1 MTTNTRIKF
10 GTDGWRAVIAKDFTF
25 DNVCIV
31 AQAIADY
38 VNKYSI
44 VAKRKSRMVRQA
56 HHSSNPFDYAQ
67 DSSRTYRGT
76 NHPEQCRGTA
86 KRIIVGYDR
95 RFMSDIYAKIISE
108 VLAANS
114 IKVLLTAAPTPTPA
128 VSFAIKMKKL
138 DGGVV
143 VTASHN
149 PPIFN
154 GIKFKTPM
162 ANSAD
167 EKVTGLIESF
177 LGKTKPRSMDIE
189 RAKKARCL
197 EFADAGVDYVGFLR
211 KYVDINKI
219 KRSNNRILVDYM
231 YGAGIGYIETV
242 LGKYEN
248 LKSIRCET
256 DPSFGGIN
264 PEPIPK
270 NLGYSSEYI
279 KKNKFDLC
287 VALDGDADRVG
298 ALRPDGGFITSGQ
311 IVSLI
316 LLHFLENRK
325 LTGAVVKTI
334 SGTTLIERICDKYN
348 LTMFE
353 TPVGFKYI
361 SALMLKENILIGG
374 EESGGIGF
382 CGYIPERDG
391 ILSSLLLMEMLAYMN
406 KSIDRI
412 MEDMDEAYGRFCY
425 DRIDMHYPVE
435 KAVALTKK
443 LKNNPPKAIAGK
455 KVFKLKT
462 YDGIKF
468 ILEDSSWLLLRF
480 SGTEP
485 LIRIYAE
492 AGSDKQV
499 QQLLDAG
506 KTIIR

>member
-1 MTTNTRIKF
+1 MDIKF
-10 GTDGWRAVIAKDFTF
+10 GTDGWRAVIAKEFTF
-25 DNVCIV
+25 DNVRVV

-38 VNKYSI
+38 VNKGA
-44 VAKRKSRMVRQA
+44 VPARRHTGK
-56 HHSSNPFDYAQ
+56 H
-67 DSSRTYRGT
+67 T
-76 NHPEQCRGTA
+76 N
-86 KRIIVGYDR
+86 RIIVGYDR

-108 VLAANS
+108 VLAENR

-128 VSFAIKMKKL
+128 VSFAIKTKNL
-138 DGGVV
+138 DGGVI

-167 EKVTGLIESF
+167 EKVTGAIESF
-177 LGKTKPRSMDIE
+177 LGKTRPRSIDIE
-189 RAKKARCL
+189 RAKKAHCL
-197 EFADAGVDYVGFLR
+197 EIVDAGIDYVDFLR
-211 KYVDINKI
+211 KYIDIDKI
-219 KRSNNRILVDYM
+219 KGSGNRILVDCM
-231 YGAGIGYIETV
+231 YGAGIGYIEAV
-242 LGKYEN
+242 LGKSEN

-256 DPSFGGIN
+256 DPLFGGIN

-279 KKNKFDLC
+279 RKNKFDLC

-298 ALRPDGGFITSGQ
+298 ALKPDGKFITSGQ
-311 IVSLI
+311 IISLI

-334 SGTTLIERICDKYN
+334 SSTTLIENICDRHN

-391 ILSSLLLMEMLAYMN
+391 ILSSLLLMEMLAYRK
-406 KSIDRI
+406 KSIDSI
-412 MEDMDEAYGRFCY
+412 MKEMDKAYGRFCY
-425 DRIDMHYPVE
+425 NRIDMEYPIK
-435 KAVALTKK
+435 KATVLTKK
-443 LKNNPPKAIAGK
+443 LKDNPPRTIAGK
-455 KVFKLKT
+455 KVHKMKT

-492 AGSDKQV
+492 AGSDKEV
-499 QQLLDAG
+499 QQLLRAG
-506 KTIIR
+506 KRIIA